1 MSLFSTS
8 ASPVLTRPPLGPLP
22 PRRRYYNAFGESE
35 ADEYESPS
43 GGRVG
48 ESSLPVVKSF
58 QGVEGGWTVTDAGEW
73 NLSFVEGIEVRRLTR
88 LFFFSRFSDLGI
100 DDEW

>member
-73 NLSFVEGIEVRRLTR
+73 NLSFVREERNSTTDASLRFRLGSVR
-88 LFFFSRFSDLGI
+88 SWD
-100 DDEW
+100 